1 MPEQHILIL
10 AGEASGDDH
19 AAEFVREL
27 KLMQPQMK
35 ITGMGS
41 QAMKKA
47 GVDVFYDSSK
57 IAVMGL
63 VEVLRHWGDIKQAM
77 NLVKLKLEQTRPDL
91 LILVDYP
98 EFNLKMARHAKSLGI
113 KVLFYIS
120 PQVWAWRPRRIH
132 KIGRLIDHM
141 AVIFKFEE
149 PYYQRAN
156 IPVSF
161 VGHPLVDK
169 VVADQDRNICR
180 QQLGVADDE
189 QLVGL
194 FPGSRQSELS
204 RLLPLM
210 FETAKKMHQQNP
222 ALKFLLPI
230 AAALDYE
237 ELSQLCAGNNPPI
250 IPTQGNIYEMI
261 SSCDAIVSCSG
272 TVTLEI
278 ALLEVPLCIVYRMS
292 WLSYQILSRLI
303 TIPHVG
309 LANIVVG
316 KQIVRELL
324 QEDATPGKVS
334 NELFELLDNKD
345 YRQKVKADLAGVR
358 QNLGEGNG
366 AGNMAQLV
374 LDMLKK

>member
-1 MPEQHILIL
+1 
-10 AGEASGDDH
+10 
-19 AAEFVREL
+19 
-27 KLMQPQMK
+27 
-35 ITGMGS
+35 
-41 QAMKKA
+41 
-47 GVDVFYDSSK
+47 
-57 IAVMGL
+57 
-63 VEVLRHWGDIKQAM
+63 
-77 NLVKLKLEQTRPDL
+77 
-91 LILVDYP
+91 
-98 EFNLKMARHAKSLGI
+98 
-113 KVLFYIS
+113 
-120 PQVWAWRPRRIH
+120 
-132 KIGRLIDHM
+132 
-141 AVIFKFEE
+141 
-149 PYYQRAN
+149 
-156 IPVSF
+156 
-161 VGHPLVDK
+161 
-169 VVADQDRNICR
+169 
-180 QQLGVADDE
+180 
-189 QLVGL
+189 
-194 FPGSRQSELS
+194 
-204 RLLPLM
+204 M

-237 ELSQLCAGNNPPI
+237 ELSQLCASNNPPI

-345 YRQKVKADLAGVR
+345 YRQKVKADLADVR